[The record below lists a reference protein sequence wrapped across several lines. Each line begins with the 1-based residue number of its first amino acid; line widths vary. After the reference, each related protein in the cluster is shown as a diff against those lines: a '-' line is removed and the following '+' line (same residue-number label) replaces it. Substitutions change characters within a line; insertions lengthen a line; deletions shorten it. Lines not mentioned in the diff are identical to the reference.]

1 MNDSVERILRHIQK
15 LETVLFMK
23 DYNRWVRLRDSI
35 HPIIDHAKQKMQ
47 NKKFVFTNILVVPM
61 PRMYQK
67 IQKREQNEK

>member
-15 LETVLFMK
+15 LETVLFRK

-35 HPIIDHAKQKMQ
+35 HPIIDHAKK
-47 NKKFVFTNILVVPM
+47 NKKMAVQM

-67 IQKREQNEK
+67 IKKREQNER

>member
-1 MNDSVERILRHIQK
+1 MNDSVKHILRHIQK
-15 LETVLFMK
+15 LETVLFRK

-35 HPIIDHAKQKMQ
+35 QPITDQAKK
-47 NKKFVFTNILVVPM
+47 NAKKKIVFTNILGVPM